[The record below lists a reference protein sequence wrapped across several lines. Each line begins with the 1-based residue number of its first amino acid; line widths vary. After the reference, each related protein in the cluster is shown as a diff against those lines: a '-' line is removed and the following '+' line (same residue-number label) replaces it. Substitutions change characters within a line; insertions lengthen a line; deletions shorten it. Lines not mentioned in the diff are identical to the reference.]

1 MLRFFRIND
10 PYRLAIIFVLM
21 VLIRIAQ
28 SFFINDTSYYE
39 LKWLLLGEWL
49 SRGFIMYSETFDYTG
64 PIAVFVYKYLVIIFG
79 RSAFIHYGFSSLV
92 IIFQAGIFNQLL
104 LKNKA
109 YNENSYLPAF
119 LYMIL
124 MVSVPD
130 FMTLSP
136 QLLSLTFILL
146 ALRNVLRRIDNQ
158 VTDELFLNS
167 GIYIGVATMIY
178 LPSMVFFLVFLFALI
193 LFSTAATRRLALY
206 LFSFLLAFSMCALY
220 FYWRGDLWLFV
231 DSYLIQNLLMKISSP
246 LSLLEMVLISG
257 AFIIIFFLSVFKT
270 IGSARLTN
278 FQQKI
283 QQVIWLMFL
292 GGIATFF
299 ISNEKSLFELVFIV
313 PIIAYFWTHYF
324 ILIRRRFFQFIMPGL
339 LIFGVLAYSIYTYQ
353 SLVQPLTISEVDD
366 VVENTMI
373 LGGDLASY
381 QTIQI
386 NTPCFNYHLTKKA
399 FEGLDYYGSA
409 GSLFVLFQKADP
421 VIVIDDLG
429 IMPQMNDRFPKIA
442 SSYQKIGRNRY
453 QRISN

>member
-1 MLRFFRIND
+1 MD
-10 PYRLAIIFVLM
+10 G
-21 VLIRIAQ
+21 
-28 SFFINDTSYYE
+28 TSYYE

-49 SRGFIMYSETFDYTG
+49 NQGFTMYSETFDYTG
-64 PIAVFVYKYLVIIFG
+64 PIAVFIYKYLTLIFG
-79 RSAFIHYGFSSLV
+79 RSAFVHYGLSSIL

-109 YNENSYLPAF
+109 YDENSYLPAF

-193 LFSTAATRRLALY
+193 LFSTAATRRLTLY

-220 FYWRGDLWLFV
+220 FYWRGDFLVFV
-231 DSYLIQNLLMKISSP
+231 DMYLIQNLLMESRSALSIS
-246 LSLLEMVLISG
+246 EMSIISAG
-257 AFIIIFFLSVFKT
+257 LVTIFFLSVLKT
-270 IGSARLTN
+270 FGSARLTN

-283 QQVIWLMFL
+283 QQVIWLMFF

-299 ISNEKSLFELVFIV
+299 LSNEKTLLELAFIV
-313 PIIAYFWTHYF
+313 PVIAYFWTHYF
-324 ILIRRRFFQFIMPGL
+324 ILVRRRIFQMIMPGL
-339 LIFGVLAYSIYTYQ
+339 LIFGLLFYSTYVYQNYTESLKVIEKEETTEGTMVLDSNLNYY
-353 SLVQPLTISEVDD
+353 LDHK
-366 VVENTMI
+366 
-373 LGGDLASY
+373 
-381 QTIQI
+381 I
-386 NTPCFNYHLTKKA
+386 NTPCFNQHLAIRA
-399 FEGLDYYGSA
+399 FQGLDFYGSA
-409 GSLFVLFQKADP
+409 GNIFMLFQKADP
-421 VIVIDDLG
+421 TFVIDEIG
-429 IMPQMNDRFPKIA
+429 IMPRLMARFPKIEEE
-442 SSYQKIGRNRY
+442 YQRVGSNRY
-453 QRISN
+453 RRTNN